1 MACEDLVGF
10 FYYSVLPIIT
20 SLAIFEKETKEVVSC
35 GNCLIENLFFHK
47 YHELEV
53 GCSKL

>member
-20 SLAIFEKETKEVVSC
+20 SLAIFEKETKEVV
-35 GNCLIENLFFHK
+35 IVEI
-47 YHELEV
+47 V
-53 GCSKL
+53 